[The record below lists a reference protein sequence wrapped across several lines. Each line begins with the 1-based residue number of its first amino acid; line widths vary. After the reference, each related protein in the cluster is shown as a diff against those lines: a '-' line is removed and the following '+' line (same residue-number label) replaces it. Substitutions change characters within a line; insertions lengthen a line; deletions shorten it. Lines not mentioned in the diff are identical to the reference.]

1 MRRARIGDFGK
12 GEMFERTMTRTRIG
26 RIPRTVL
33 AAAVGAMLILAVT
46 ALTSRVAI
54 EMHQQPEQRLIA
66 RLGEVYLDGL
76 SAAVAPHVVSGRRAD
91 LEKALER
98 VATYHDG
105 VREMRIVVRSP
116 DGEVLADLK
125 RDQRSGAATL
135 PPQHVDV
142 GLVATGDR
150 NRFWVQRP
158 LLVDD
163 RPRATLSAQLDLGPI
178 REERLTA
185 ALKSLAVNAILAVAL
200 AAASYVLLHR
210 LLAPM
215 KLLEGALARAA
226 IGDPQPVAL
235 PAARP
240 IDRRILTL
248 LREYNRMTEAFVER
262 RQLRI
267 AQAERLRT
275 ADLGRLAATIAHEV
289 RNPLAGMLNAVD
301 TARRYR
307 DDREA
312 VAESLDLLE
321 RGLSAIE
328 RVVETTL
335 SLHRP
340 PAEGLTI
347 RRIDFDDLERLI
359 APAAA
364 RRGQRLEWSAEL
376 PDTLPLESSVV
387 RQIVLN
393 LALNAT
399 HAAPAGGAVAVRV
412 SATDRDLVLEV
423 DDDGPGLDPS
433 IAARLA
439 SLDLDWIDTT
449 EGGIGLGVVMR
460 AVSSLGGTIEARR
473 REGPPMTTI
482 RVRLPVGGERPI
494 DACEGGAAA

>member
-1 MRRARIGDFGK
+1 MFERSMMRARIG
-12 GEMFERTMTRTRIG
+12 RV
-26 RIPRTVL
+26 PRTVL

-54 EMHQQPEQRLIA
+54 RMQEQPEQRLIA

-76 SAAVAPHVVSGRRAD
+76 SAAVAPHVVSGRHAD

-116 DGEVLADLK
+116 AGEVLADLK
-125 RDQRSGAATL
+125 RDERSATAAL
-135 PPQHVDV
+135 PPQDVDV

-158 LLVDD
+158 LLIGEE
-163 RPRATLSAQLDLGPI
+163 RRATLSAQLDLAPI
-178 REERLTA
+178 RDERFVA
-185 ALKSLAVNAILAVAL
+185 ALKSLAVNATLAVVL
-200 AAASYVLLHR
+200 AAASFVLLHR
-210 LLAPM
+210 LLAPL
-215 KLLEGALARAA
+215 KLLEGALVRAA
-226 IGDPQPVAL
+226 AGDPQPVPVDTAG
-235 PAARP
+235 PVNRS
-240 IDRRILTL
+240 ILVL

-262 RQLRI
+262 RQMRI

-289 RNPLAGMLNAVD
+289 RNPLAGMFNAVD

-312 VAESLDLLE
+312 VAQSLDLLE

-340 PAEGLTI
+340 PTEGQNI
-347 RRIDFDDLERLI
+347 RKVDLDDLERLI
-359 APAAA
+359 APVAA
-364 RRGQRLEWSAEL
+364 RRGLRLDWRADL
-376 PDTLPLESSVV
+376 AGGLPLESSVV

-399 HAAPAGGAVAVRV
+399 NAARPGGRV
-412 SATDRDLVLEV
+412 SVRIDAKDGDLTIEV
-423 DDDGPGLDPS
+423 SDDGPGLDPA
-433 IAARLA
+433 IVGRLA
-439 SLDLDWIDTT
+439 GMDLDWIDTS

-460 AVSSLGGTIEARR
+460 AVSSLGGRIETRR
-473 REGPPMTTI
+473 CDAPPTTTI
-482 RVRLPVGGERPI
+482 VVVLPVVGEPEVIAYDGGT
-494 DACEGGAAA
+494 AA